1 VSEVSAPSRYHVAD
15 GPPRTVADFVLRW
28 ETILVALLILTVVVN
43 ATLSPYF
50 LDVDNLLDATFNFSE
65 KAMIALGMALL
76 MIARDIDLSVA
87 AIVALVSLLMGLS
100 AVAGANTGALL
111 VVALATG
118 AACGAINGALVTG
131 LALPAIVVT
140 IGTMSLFRGVAQV
153 ALGDQALTQYPNA
166 LLSIGQGYVG
176 AGVPVSFATFLILA
190 LGIGFVLH
198 KTPFG
203 RRIFA
208 IGANPEAARFSGIG
222 VKRIRFSLFVLSGLL
237 SGLAAFFLT
246 GRIGSTRPNIA
257 QGWEL
262 EAVTMVVL
270 GGVSIAGGSGTIPGV
285 VLAVFVLGLTT
296 FGMSLMNVPGIVIN
310 VLLGLLLIAVLAAPI
325 VARRWLTAG
334 R

>member
-1 VSEVSAPSRYHVAD
+1 MSEVSAPSRYHVAD
-15 GPPRTVADFVLRW
+15 SPPRTFVDFVLRW

-43 ATLSPYF
+43 TALSPYF
-50 LDVDNLLDATFNFSE
+50 LDVGNLLDATFNFSE

-76 MIARDIDLSVA
+76 IIARDIDLSVA

-100 AVAGANTGALL
+100 AAAGANTGALL

-118 AACGAINGALVTG
+118 AVCGAINGALVTG

-153 ALGDQALTQYPNA
+153 ALGDQALTKYPNA

-176 AGVPVSFATFLILA
+176 AGVPASFATFLALA